1 VTITR
6 VGTSQK
12 YAEGWEAAF
21 SGKRAT
27 AAGKTTQKRALP
39 SKKTAGKKAAK
50 KAKR

>member
-21 SGKRAT
+21 SGKRA
-27 AAGKTTQKRALP
+27 GKAKPAQKKPAP
-39 SKKTAGKKAAK
+39 SKKAAPKKARK
-50 KAKR
+50 KAKK